1 MRGIHPKVTSGIC
14 RGGARYLAHNARFV
28 AHLVSHPIDTTYHD
42 VLVPMSRVA
51 SALGRA
57 VVLSIQDPECAA
69 ASSQELVRRLCA
81 AADDD
86 PEEAI
91 ACMTELLLPFG
102 VARLAAIAK
111 NKVKASA
118 GAGVGA
124 RFFAL
129 LQKARP
135 VVAAIKECDAVAK
148 VVARGKN
155 VSGQVKE
162 VLTPLQSSVKGAAEE
177 VSRGAFGRGMVLS
190 KNAIKH
196 AMIEH
201 LPEKVQQKIPF
212 LLQKYS
218 RDIVE
223 KIIAK
228 KSYFNKSWTQEQIE
242 NATSIAFERATKVG
256 VKNGKYSMQ
265 VFGENITVYLN
276 ERGILKTAYGVHK
289 YSLSDFGY

>member
-1 MRGIHPKVTSGIC
+1 MG
-14 RGGARYLAHNARFV
+14 
-28 AHLVSHPIDTTYHD
+28 
-42 VLVPMSRVA
+42 RVA

-57 VVLSIQDPECAA
+57 VVLSIQDPERAA
-69 ASSQELVRRLCA
+69 ACSQELVRRLCA

-148 VVARGKN
+148 VVVKGKG
-155 VSGQVKE
+155 VTGQVKE
-162 VLTPLQSSVKGAAEE
+162 VLAPLQSSVKGAAQK
-177 VSRGAFGRGMVLS
+177 VTRSGARSIEQILPRVKTYEQARNQALKIVGDMGYDSIPYHCTLKTSKAYGKIAGRESANRKVRWRLDFDPKKGPHVQ
-190 KNAIKH
+190 
-196 AMIEH
+196 IEDFRMGKGNKAVK
-201 LPEKVQQKIPF
+201 KVIPF
-212 LLQKYS
+212 EGDEPLFVSLLKH
-218 RDIVE
+218 
-223 KIIAK
+223 
-228 KSYFNKSWTQEQIE
+228 
-242 NATSIAFERATKVG
+242 
-256 VKNGKYSMQ
+256 
-265 VFGENITVYLN
+265 LN
-276 ERGILKTAYGVHK
+276 R
-289 YSLSDFGY
+289 

>member
-148 VVARGKN
+148 VVAKGKG
-155 VSGQVKE
+155 VAGQVKE
-162 VLTPLQSSVKGAAEE
+162 VLAPLQSSVKGAAQKVARSGARSIEQILPRVKTYE
-177 VSRGAFGRGMVLS
+177 QARNQALKIVGDMGAESIPWIGSMEKSAGFERVIGRLSSDKKKGWRLDWDSQKGIHINVSDFTAGKRNKA
-190 KNAIKH
+190 KKYC
-196 AMIEH
+196 
-201 LPEKVQQKIPF
+201 IPF
-212 LLQKYS
+212 HGNEDTFKSLL
-218 RDIVE
+218 RH
-223 KIIAK
+223 
-228 KSYFNKSWTQEQIE
+228 
-242 NATSIAFERATKVG
+242 
-256 VKNGKYSMQ
+256 
-265 VFGENITVYLN
+265 LN
-276 ERGILKTAYGVHK
+276 R
-289 YSLSDFGY
+289 